1 MCHGVVKSLYADF
14 FKAIQTTF
22 LQILFHI
29 DAIFETY
36 PTVFNSTESVSQRF
50 KYFFFSAWTHFFCP
64 VLNKMNKKTPTGG
77 KKENKTPPETPQ
89 KCNDFSEIVTFIW
102 YKQTLL

>member
-1 MCHGVVKSLYADF
+1 MLFLKPILQYLILQSLSLRDLN
-14 FKAIQTTF
+14 T
-22 LQILFHI
+22 
-29 DAIFETY
+29 
-36 PTVFNSTESVSQRF
+36 
-50 KYFFFSAWTHFFCP
+50 FFFSAWTHFFCP